1 MIRGFTEDPEV
12 IGVGAEF
19 LRIISWNFVAT
30 GIVFTNSSMFQAM
43 GNTMPALMASAT
55 RILTFA
61 LPAIWLTTL
70 SSFELRHL
78 WFLSVGTVALQACV
92 SWWMLSG
99 EFRKRLGGA
108 PESIPLPAPPDTGR
122 TSSASP

>member
-1 MIRGFTEDPEV
+1 MQACSQESSRPRCTPHKARQNV
-12 IGVGAEF
+12 PAQ
-19 LRIISWNFVAT
+19 
-30 GIVFTNSSMFQAM
+30 SMFQAM
-43 GNTMPALMASAT
+43 GNTMPSLMANAT

-61 LPAIWLTTL
+61 LPATWLTTL

-92 SWWMLSG
+92 SWWMLTG

-108 PESIPLPAPPDTGR
+108 PAREAVPSQA
-122 TSSASP
+122 